1 MRDVIV
7 VGAGGGG
14 AVVAKEL
21 AAQGLDVLVLEAGP
35 RVPDPEHDWTHFEI
49 DQSSTITGALRF
61 GPADRTRPP
70 WTRELAQNSLVWQ
83 VSGVGGTTQHYLANS
98 PRAMPGVFAGYAGPD
113 AATYDR
119 AHEFPF
125 GYRDLIPYYEWVEE
139 TLPVQTA
146 AMGTKEEIFLHAAG
160 ALGLS
165 VQRSKTTTEDS
176 YRPQENAILQP
187 SGVSGKT
194 SDPRKLVFPQAKG
207 CTFCGYCVQGCMEPL
222 GAPRNLKAKRSTDN
236 SYIPMALTADG
247 WSSGGKPITL
257 VADAFA
263 YRVETDVVEGQLV
276 ARGLS
281 WRTGA
286 TGESHTEEAR
296 VVVLAAGAIETPR
309 LWLNSGLPDPNGW
322 VGRGLTDHYPD
333 VVVGVMPFDAGT
345 SKGPG
350 SAARA
355 DFPGRG
361 SFENAGAPPATVAF
375 SSAFSDSG
383 IAGFY
388 DNGSPLGPNGADGV
402 GRIVGR
408 RLKSLLS
415 DVDRL
420 LFAVVVTDDDVES
433 QNRITLSSAFPPDEH
448 GPVPRVEVR
457 HRSRSAR
464 TVANREFLVR
474 KAVELVRA
482 AGALSVL
489 RLNWPP
495 YLIHIHST
503 MRMGSNENDSV
514 LDATAEART
523 VKRLFIADN
532 SALPNGAGGVN
543 PTLTTQALATRTAE
557 RILERYFDG
566 DRWVNETSPVSS
578 IDPAVTAAVLG
589 GQL

>member
-1 MRDVIV
+1 MRDVIII
-7 VGAGGGG
+7 GAGGGG
-14 AVVAKEL
+14 PVVAKEL
-21 AAQGLDVLVLEAGP
+21 AARGLDVLLLEAGAHNA
-35 RVPDPEHDWTHFEI
+35 DPEHEWTHFEI
-49 DQSSTITGALRF
+49 DQSNTISGALRF

-83 VSGVGGTTQHYLANS
+83 VAGVGGTTQHYLANS
-98 PRAMPGVFAGYAGPD
+98 PRAMPGVFAGYTGAD
-113 AATYDR
+113 AAAYDR

-125 GYRDLIPYYEWVEE
+125 RYRDFIPYYEWVEE

-146 AMGTKEEIFLHAAG
+146 AMGTKEEIFLQAAG
-160 ALGLS
+160 KLGLP
-165 VQRSKTTTEDS
+165 VQSSKTTTRDS

-187 SGVSGKT
+187 SGVAGKT

-207 CTFCGYCVQGCMEPL
+207 CTFCGYCLQGCMEPL

-236 SYIPMALTADG
+236 SYVPMALTADR
-247 WSSGGKPITL
+247 WSPGGKAITL

-263 YRVETDVVEGQLV
+263 YRVETDVVGGQLV
-276 ARGLS
+276 ARGIS
-281 WRTGA
+281 WRIGA
-286 TGESHTEEAR
+286 TGEVHTEEAR

-333 VVVGVMPFDAGT
+333 LVGGVMPFETGA

-361 SFENAGAPPATVAF
+361 SFENAGAPPATAAF
-375 SSAFSDSG
+375 SAAFSDSG
-383 IAGFY
+383 VAGFY
-388 DNGSPLGPNGADGV
+388 DNGSPIDPGGADAV
-402 GRIVGR
+402 GRSIGR
-408 RLKSLLS
+408 RLKSLLA
-415 DVDRL
+415 DIDRL

-433 QNRITLSSAFPPDEH
+433 QNRVTLSSAFPPDEH
-448 GPVPRVEVR
+448 GAVPRVEVQ
-457 HRSRSAR
+457 HRNRSAR
-464 TVANREFLVR
+464 TAANREFLVQ

-482 AGALSVL
+482 AGALSVF

-503 MRMGSNENDSV
+503 MRMGASEADSL
-514 LDATAEART
+514 LDAGAEARS

-532 SALPNGAGGVN
+532 SALPNGVAGVN

-557 RILERYFDG
+557 NIFRRYFGG
-566 DRWVNETSPVSS
+566 DPWVSETAPVSS
-578 IDPAVTAAVLG
+578 IDPAVTAAVVERRL
-589 GQL
+589 